1 MHNEEISVVV
11 ESFIRTLK
19 NKIYKYMTSLSKNNY
34 IDQLDEVFNKYNNTY
49 KTIKMKPVDD
59 KSNTYFN
66 SSKEVNDKDPKFII
80 GDIVRIK
87 KYKKRFCKRLCFK
100 LV

>member
-1 MHNEEISVVV
+1 
-11 ESFIRTLK
+11 
-19 NKIYKYMTSLSKNNY
+19 MTSLSKNNY

-80 GDIVRIK
+80 GYIVRIK

>member
-1 MHNEEISVVV
+1 MN
-11 ESFIRTLK
+11 
-19 NKIYKYMTSLSKNNY
+19 
-34 IDQLDEVFNKYNNTY
+34 
-49 KTIKMKPVDD
+49 PVDD
-59 KSNTYFN
+59 KSNTYIN